1 MHFSISILTDLF
13 NQFSGTEALRTS
25 ELNKL
30 LRDKVV
36 DYCAVASRDGAD
48 VTRKF
53 LVHNVESSWVAQ
65 SNGSP
70 VVAVEVVDAET
81 SEFRAMTMRA
91 NRITHINGEETP
103 QKTVAHFS
111 FTGRE
116 PTAW

>member
-1 MHFSISILTDLF
+1 MQFSISILTDLF

-30 LRDKVV
+30 LRDKTV

-70 VVAVEVVDAET
+70 VLAVEVVDVEGAD
-81 SEFRAMTMRA
+81 FRTITMRA

-103 QKTVAHFS
+103 QKTVAHFA